1 MGARRSSRLIAS
13 AVAIATFSTV
23 TAVPSSF
30 AAEDNTTFVEE
41 KTTDNTVDV
50 NGIEFDEDGH
60 LLEESNAGDE
70 ALDELEAET
79 DESVVDSEDEESSK
93 PSSLAELKQSAAS
106 NEDVNI
112 KVLQDEK
119 KGKLVCEVTD
129 APGKE
134 GNLLG
139 LKLALAKSFYDGG
152 EQILETVWELLPV
165 VGDVVPAEFMEKISG
180 LTWEGIEKL
189 VRKGEQNKTVT
200 WDLSRAQGMAIGRID
215 NADAD
220 VDLKDPEAAK
230 RTVSGLIKF
239 ADGVFGSGAKTVLQ
253 LFNVAVTVA
262 GLVPGAGAAN
272 HLKLSA
278 QQQKAIADSLGTISE
293 RASDLAAVNAPAG
306 QMCSDMLNG
315 KEVSAQSTSDHNAE
329 SAAAS
334 AASTATAA
342 ASAEEESESS
352 SSTSES
358 TSEELSEEEPVSQG
372 TAEASEPKNDD
383 EDVQEATDEAESTA
397 QAEDDEASIE
407 ADEDDSD
414 ADDADADD
422 GKEEESQAHKASKAP
437 SANGFSLAS
446 ALVGGGTVLGLLS
459 VGDYLY
465 KHGYLSK
472 NSLPW
477 NK

>member
-189 VRKGEQNKTVT
+189 VRKGEQNKSVT

-329 SAAAS
+329 S
-334 AASTATAA
+334 AA